1 MTFIRIATLLMVL
14 LAVVAGPA
22 AAGVKQGEWAAGL
35 NYPGL
40 GLRYMCTDNFSLEAR
55 GQAATDIV
63 VAGVRGNYYFN
74 PRYNTV
80 FFTGLEADYLTFKG
94 DESKGQG
101 LAEEIFLGFEYF
113 FQKRLSLQVDF
124 GPALISLKDR
134 DSSLSVQGVEYVV
147 NFGIN
152 WYINKRERDR

>member
-1 MTFIRIATLLMVL
+1 MRFILKLTLVIFVL
-14 LAVVAGPA
+14 IFLALPVSARVR
-22 AAGVKQGEWAAGL
+22 QGEWAAGL

-40 GLRYMCTDNFSLEAR
+40 GLRYMCTDNFGLEVR
-55 GQAATDIV
+55 GQVATDIFV
-63 VAGVRGNYYFN
+63 GGLRGNYYFN

-94 DESKGQG
+94 EESKGQG
-101 LAEEIFLGFEYF
+101 MAGEAFLGLEYF
-113 FQKRLSLQVDF
+113 FQKRWSLQVDG

-152 WYINKRERDR
+152 WYFNKR